1 MFMVRY
7 MTIYVAGRINI
18 DIFIEIDGIL
28 SRGRKYRGRILF
40 TDVGGTAANIATS
53 IARIDKNLKPK
64 LLGAVGRDYEQF
76 VYEKLGLEGI
86 DLQHLKVLEGETG
99 KAYIFM
105 EPGGES
111 TIITLPGVND
121 LYEEHYVPNR
131 IDDAK
136 ALAICNT
143 TRSVAIKLIEMA
155 RITDIPIF
163 IDPHNLWPDIV
174 EFIKRTSR
182 TCFYLP
188 NEHELAIYAK
198 VDVDNIFSI
207 KKYSEEIGCSIIVK
221 MGEKGAIGIHDS
233 NVIKVSALP
242 LEGLGLKVLSTAGC
256 GDTFTG
262 VFIAVYLK
270 KQDVVEALKYAT
282 VAAGVKATRIS
293 SRASPSMNELLNVV
307 EIVERRNLIDL
318 KIMEI

>member
-1 MFMVRY
+1 MS
-7 MTIYVAGRINI
+7 IYIAGRINI

-28 SRGRKYRGRILF
+28 SRGRKYRGRVLF

-53 IARIDKNLKPK
+53 IARIDRNLKPK
-64 LLGAVGRDYEQF
+64 LLGAVGKDYEQF
-76 VYEKLGLEGI
+76 VYEKLSLEGV
-86 DLQHLKVLEGETG
+86 DLQHLKVLEGESG
-99 KAYIFM
+99 KAYILM
-105 EPGGES
+105 EPYGES

-143 TRSVAIKLIEMA
+143 TRSVATKLIDMA

-163 IDPHNLWPDIV
+163 IDPHNLWPDLV
-174 EFIKRTSR
+174 GSIKRSSG

-188 NEHELAIYAK
+188 NEHELATYAK
-198 VDVDNIFSI
+198 VDVDNISII

-221 MGEKGAIGIHDS
+221 MGERGAIGIHDGS
-233 NVIKVSALP
+233 VIRVSALP
-242 LEGLGLKVLSTAGC
+242 LERLGLKVLSTAGC

-262 VFIAVYLK
+262 VFIAIYLK
-270 KQDVVEALKYAT
+270 KHDVVEALKHAS
-282 VAAGVKATRIS
+282 VAAGIKATRIS
-293 SRASPSMNELLNVV
+293 SRASPSMDEILNVV
-307 EIVERRNLIDL
+307 EVVERRNLIDL
-318 KIMEI
+318 KIVKI